1 MIENKKLEHRE
12 NLRDQRL
19 RQKELEKLK
28 AFEEEE
34 NIINKKYSSGLEKFD
49 VDKTKEN

>member
-1 MIENKKLEHRE
+1 MHIE